1 MMKHG
6 WLITLAIMLG
16 ATAHATDWYVSPA
29 GSDDAP
35 GSIEQPFATIQH
47 AADIIQPGDTCYL
60 REGTYREQVTL
71 TTSGA
76 EGAPIRFVAF
86 PGEVVTLSGAEPL
99 DLDWQVH
106 EGSIYR
112 ARVDR
117 EFEQLFVDGEMMVE
131 ARWPN
136 MRMDEMWDRS
146 KWAFAGKNSRYGR
159 MHDPALAK
167 TGVDFTGA
175 LATLNIAHQ
184 FYTWTRF
191 VTEHEAGRDWFAY
204 PKDFDAGTEMR
215 YAEKISPW
223 TDDRYYL
230 SGVLAA
236 LDAPTEW
243 FLDRETMTLY
253 LWTADGASPSG
264 RDIQVKVRD
273 YAINADDLSHIEL
286 RGLHFFGATFR
297 FNQCDHC
304 VVDGCHLLFPTYTR
318 ELTDL
323 NAERRA
329 SPRTF
334 MLGDFNR
341 IRNCSLGWS
350 PTVGFVVRGRQTT
363 VENCLA
369 HDVCWNGS
377 LRYSGID
384 IASPAQGDAEPG
396 ARVRACTVFNCG
408 NVGIQY
414 RQQPTEVAYNH
425 VYDGGL
431 ACKDVALIYTGQP
444 SCAGSVVHHNWVHGC
459 RTEEGMGLGI
469 RGDDQTRS
477 LTVHHNVVWDCGRD
491 GIIIKG
497 DLNRVFNNT
506 VLFIGRATDIGNF
519 IALPTRPEPVKPW
532 RNQHSLLE
540 AQNQNSLCYNNA
552 ARTIVANQSAK
563 TPLPES
569 ENVGSNFAG
578 EDPLLA
584 DMYGW
589 DFRPR
594 EGSPLIDAG
603 RDLAGFTEG
612 YVGVAPD
619 IGAYEFG
626 GENWKPGHHNG
637 VWISAPRE
645 LPDGRMEVQVALL
658 MPPLA
663 PVTINV
669 SGQALAFSSDDWA
682 RPQTAQTNGRL
693 ALTAGDWGAL
703 IVEDARAIESGGRK
717 LWFPEPDLVTPQRL
731 DTRYLTDYF
740 PTSHAGPFPTA
751 PPSVFAF
758 MADGPVTVDGNIA
771 ADEWTGLAARPLLLR
786 SEGDA
791 TCEAFVQR
799 DADTLFVAFRGEGR
813 FGDQDE
819 MRVLTRA
826 IAGNSVGSPQVV
838 VAGRTGALRPG
849 AKFAARSKDGRWQGE
864 VSIPLRAIGANAPD
878 LRELRFD
885 LGVTV
890 GGVEFGWAGH
900 ARVASDVNKA
910 GRLFATPEC
919 SVSAASVLTNGDFE
933 AEDLTP
939 WYKTNNQDENF
950 AQQIAERVREGVDG
964 DWCMKLA
971 CDDTELMEA
980 AVLKWLH
987 PLGRELGAGT
997 YVLSYDMRVAGLQ
1010 PRGSMGMTCSYIRTG
1025 TDAGGGRNAGQR
1037 EYGFCGGDLPWTHRD
1052 MVIEL
1057 ASEEFP
1063 TFLSLQLHHATGTVW
1078 FDNVTLVR
1086 CR

>member
-1 MMKHG
+1 MMMKHG
-6 WLITLAIMLG
+6 WLIALAAVMSAG
-16 ATAHATDWYVSPA
+16 VNAADWYVSPS
-29 GSDDAP
+29 GSDPAP

-71 TTSGA
+71 ATAGE

-86 PGEVVTLSGAEPL
+86 PGEVVTLCGTDPL
-99 DLDWQVH
+99 DLEWQVH

-117 EFEQLFVDGEMMVE
+117 EFEQLFVDGEMMIE

-136 MRMDEMWDRS
+136 MRFDELWDRS
-146 KWAFAGKNSRYGR
+146 KWAFAGKNSRYGK
-159 MHDPALAK
+159 MHDPALAE
-167 TGVDFTGA
+167 TGIDFTGA

-191 VTEHEAGRDWFAY
+191 VTEHEARRNWFAY

-223 TDDRYYL
+223 IDDRYYL

-253 LWTADGASPSG
+253 LWTADGGSPAG
-264 RDIQVKVRD
+264 RDVQIKARD

-297 FNQCDHC
+297 FNRCDYC

-318 ELTDL
+318 ELTDV

-334 MLGDFNR
+334 MFGDFNA

-350 PTVGFVVRGRQTT
+350 ATVGFVVRGRQTR
-363 VENCLA
+363 VENCLV

-414 RQQPTEVAYNH
+414 RQQPTEVGYNH
-425 VYDGGL
+425 VCDGGL
-431 ACKDVALIYTGQP
+431 ACKDVALVYTGGP

-497 DLNRVFNNT
+497 DLNRADNNT

-519 IALPTRPEPVKPW
+519 IALPTRAEPVKPW
-532 RNQHSLLE
+532 RNQHPLLE
-540 AQNQNSLCYNNA
+540 QQNQNSFCYNNA
-552 ARTIVANQSAK
+552 AHTIVANQSAK
-563 TPLPES
+563 TPFPES
-569 ENVGSNFAG
+569 DNVGSNFAG
-578 EDPLLA
+578 EDPLLV
-584 DMYGW
+584 DMHGW

-619 IGAYEFG
+619 VGAHEFG
-626 GENWKPGHHNG
+626 GEHWRPGHHNG
-637 VWISAPRE
+637 VWLSAPRG
-645 LPDGRMEVQVALL
+645 LADGRMEVRVALL
-658 MPPLA
+658 MPPLEPTA
-663 PVTINV
+663 IVV
-669 SGQALAFSSDDWA
+669 SGQALAFTSDDWA
-682 RPQTAQTNGRL
+682 RPRSVTVNAP
-693 ALTAGDWGAL
+693 LTFEAEDWGSMKAGP
-703 IVEDARAIESGGRK
+703 VGAGGLNLR
-717 LWFPEPDLVTPQRL
+717 FPRPDVGTPKRL

-740 PTSHAGPFPTA
+740 PTSHAGPYSTA

-771 ADEWTGLAARPLLLR
+771 ADEWTGLAARPLPLR
-786 SEGDA
+786 AGEGNA

-799 DADTLFVAFRGEGR
+799 DADTLFVALRGEGA
-813 FGDQDE
+813 FEDEDQ
-819 MRVLTRA
+819 VRA
-826 IAGNSVGSPQVV
+826 LARATVRNRMESPVIIVG
-838 VAGRTGALRPG
+838 GLDGERN
-849 AKFAARSKDGRWQGE
+849 FAAQSDDGRWQAE

-885 LGVTV
+885 LGATV
-890 GGVEFGWAGH
+890 GGVEFGWAGP
-900 ARVASDVNKA
+900 AREAGDVNEA
-910 GRLFATPEC
+910 GRLFATPPC
-919 SVSAASVLTNGDFE
+919 SVSAATVLTNGDFE

-939 WYKTNNQDENF
+939 WYKTNNQEQDF
-950 AQQIAERVREGVDG
+950 AGQIAERVREGVDG
-964 DWCMKLA
+964 GWCMKLA
-971 CDDTELMEA
+971 SDDAELMKA

-987 PLGRELGAGT
+987 PLDRELWAGT
-997 YVLSYDMRVAGLQ
+997 YVLSYDVRVAGLE
-1010 PRGSMGMTCSYIRTG
+1010 PRGGMGMVCSYIRTG

-1052 MVIEL
+1052 MEIEL
-1057 ASEEFP
+1057 APEEFP
-1063 TFLSLQLHHATGTVW
+1063 TFLSLQLHNATGTVW